1 MSFPVI
7 DRKVETAVIQL
18 GPPAKKLRASQDCRS
33 TKELHLSNA
42 TGLSKEIAMTYPMW
56 LIPAKAARLQ
66 VLYFAGSWRRCSL
79 AHLSMLPSFFFPGK
93 VLVDLQG
100 PLLPHDEMMKKN
112 LLVQWRPGHTK
123 TVVLISHQRLGE
135 FDLFLCRVPAQS
147 HTCSGGLASDIQILT
162 WSSSKFCRA
171 FFATLLLVE
180 SALARTWLRSPWPP
194 WQFHFTRLVPPALG
208 QTPSRGIFAS

>member
-79 AHLSMLPSFFFPGK
+79 ARPSMFPSFFF
-93 VLVDLQG
+93 
-100 PLLPHDEMMKKN
+100 
-112 LLVQWRPGHTK
+112 
-123 TVVLISHQRLGE
+123 
-135 FDLFLCRVPAQS
+135 
-147 HTCSGGLASDIQILT
+147 
-162 WSSSKFCRA
+162 
-171 FFATLLLVE
+171 
-180 SALARTWLRSPWPP
+180 LARFLWIFKGRSYP
-194 WQFHFTRLVPPALG
+194 T
-208 QTPSRGIFAS
+208 TK